1 MFLPVEALFSAWLSW
16 RCRYE
21 TTTGTA
27 APAAVNR
34 MDGVKTLGVLGGM
47 GPAATVAFLAR
58 MQALTPA
65 NGDEDHIRVVMDM
78 NPQVPNRHTQ
88 PEAAGR
94 TLGEMALR
102 LKAGGAEV
110 LAMPCNTA
118 HAHAAAIR
126 AAGLP
131 FVDMVAETA
140 RAAKA
145 GGATRI
151 GVLATPGGEA
161 LYAEALAAEGVE
173 TVRLSAVER
182 DRFMAVV
189 AGVKAGDVGPE
200 QRAAMRE
207 LAAALVAAGAQG
219 VIGGCTEVP
228 LLLDAGDVAVPLTD
242 SAEMLARMCVAACL

>member
-1 MFLPVEALFSAWLSW
+1 MVSFVRERLKDVFPSKTEA
-16 RCRYE
+16 R
-21 TTTGTA
+21 G
-27 APAAVNR
+27 
-34 MDGVKTLGVLGGM
+34 MKTLGVLGGM

-58 MQALTPA
+58 VQALTPA
-65 NGDEDHIRVVMDM
+65 KGDEDHVRVVMDM

-102 LKAGGAEV
+102 LKAAGAEV

-140 RAAKA
+140 KAAAA
-145 GGATRI
+145 GGAQRI

-161 LYAEALAAEGVE
+161 LYAAALDAEGVE
-173 TVRLSAVER
+173 MVGLSEADR
-182 DRFMAVV
+182 ARFMAVV
-189 AGVKAGDVGPE
+189 FGVKAGDTGPE
-200 QRAAMRE
+200 QRTAMRE
-207 LAAALVAAGAQG
+207 LAAALVTAGAQG
-219 VIGGCTEVP
+219 IIGGCTEVP

-242 SAEMLARMCVAACL
+242 SAEVLARVCVEACL

>member
-1 MFLPVEALFSAWLSW
+1 M
-16 RCRYE
+16 
-21 TTTGTA
+21 
-27 APAAVNR
+27 
-34 MDGVKTLGVLGGM
+34 KTLGVLGGM

-58 MQALTPA
+58 VQALTTA
-65 NGDEDHIRVVMDM
+65 KGDEDHVRVVMDM

-102 LKAGGAEV
+102 LKAAGAEV

-126 AAGLP
+126 AAGVP
-131 FVDMVAETA
+131 FIDMVAETA
-140 RAAKA
+140 KAAAA

-161 LYAEALAAEGVE
+161 LYAEALAGEGVE
-173 TVRLSAVER
+173 MVRLSEADR
-182 DRFMAVV
+182 ARFMSVV
-189 AGVKAGDVGPE
+189 FGVKAGDTGPE
-200 QRAAMRE
+200 QRAAMLE
-207 LAAALVAAGAQG
+207 LAAALVTAGAQG
-219 VIGGCTEVP
+219 IIGGCTEVP

-242 SAEMLARMCVAACL
+242 SAEVLARACVEACL

>member
-1 MFLPVEALFSAWLSW
+1 M
-16 RCRYE
+16 
-21 TTTGTA
+21 
-27 APAAVNR
+27 
-34 MDGVKTLGVLGGM
+34 KTLGVLGGM

-58 MQALTPA
+58 VQALTPA
-65 NGDEDHIRVVMDM
+65 KGDEDHVRVVMDM

-102 LKAGGAEV
+102 LKAAGAEV

-118 HAHAAAIR
+118 HVHAAAIR

-140 RAAKA
+140 KAAAA
-145 GGATRI
+145 GGAQRI

-161 LYAEALAAEGVE
+161 LYAAALDAEGVE
-173 TVRLSAVER
+173 MVRLSEADR
-182 DRFMAVV
+182 ARFMAVV
-189 AGVKAGDVGPE
+189 FGVKAGDVGSA
-200 QRAAMRE
+200 QRAAMRA
-207 LAAALVAAGAQG
+207 LAAALVSAGAEG

-228 LLLDAGDVAVPLTD
+228 LLLGADDLSAPLVD
-242 SAEMLARMCVAACL
+242 STEVLARVCVERCA